1 MASVFDYVFNLSGNF
16 TQNITGMTDATG
28 RFSGALTGTTEKI
41 QKVVA
46 VLGSFDYFRSIVQNM
61 ADGLNQVTAAGV
73 KLDSQMHDLSAV
85 AGVTGDGLKQ
95 IETFARESAKT
106 FGTDASVAVEGYK
119 LLLSQLSPELGKY
132 PEALRSMGDCI
143 QTTSKLMG
151 GDGVAAAQV
160 LTTAMNQYG
169 VSLENPTAASAEM
182 ARMMNVMAA
191 AGQAGSAEL
200 PAISAAL
207 QQCGMAAKAANVSF
221 EETNAAIQVLDKA
234 GKKASEGGVALRNV
248 LGQLSK
254 GRFVEKQAAEEL
266 QRAGIDVTALG
277 DNTKSLKERLEML
290 KPMLNDSA
298 LLSKFFG
305 VENANAA
312 RALIQGTD
320 ALEDFTTAVT
330 GTSSA
335 TDQAAIVMD
344 SYAERQ
350 ARVNQKI
357 EDFKISIFQ
366 ATGDFTLWAGA
377 ISSAAVPIAQLLPL
391 LTLIAKGIGSI
402 IALNWAGM
410 WASVVGWVRS
420 AAVSFALMNG
430 TLSTTNMISLGFIGN
445 MGRATIALVR
455 FATVGIFNALK
466 GLGALALSLVT
477 GGTASAT
484 FSGIASASFGA
495 FATSARVA
503 CAAVSTAIMSIPIVG
518 WIAAAIAA
526 LIAIGVYFWN
536 TSAKFRAVLKGT
548 WAAFK
553 AMFTGIGQLAK
564 QVFGAIG
571 DLLKACFS
579 LDSAGISTALNKL
592 KAGFSDYGK
601 QIGQAFN
608 EAYDAEMSEAAKKEA
623 AEKKKG
629 GAKITSTATP
639 TLATPTVT
647 PTVNPTGG
655 TLSAA
660 GGSGGGTGSGSGDT
674 GGKIKNIT
682 ISIEKLIE
690 NFTIHTATMG
700 ESMDQMKAAVLDTLM
715 GALNDTQLATE

>member
-1 MASVFDYVFNLSGNF
+1 MASVFDYIFNIGGNF
-16 TQNITGMTDATG
+16 SAQINGMSAAAGSFSASVEGADSG
-28 RFSGALTGTTEKI
+28 VRRFTGTLATFSYLKD
-41 QKVVA
+41 V
-46 VLGSFDYFRSIVQNM
+46 FQNV
-61 ADGLNQVTAAGV
+61 ADGVTALSSAGIT
-73 KLDSQMHDLSAV
+73 LDSQMHDLSAV

-95 IETFARESAKT
+95 IEKFARESAKA

-169 VSLENPTAASAEM
+169 VSLEDPTAASEEM

-266 QRAGIDVTALG
+266 QKAGIDVTALG

-330 GTSSA
+330 GTNSA

-350 ARVNQKI
+350 ARVNQQF
-357 EDFKISIFQ
+357 EDIKISIFQ
-366 ATGDFTLWAGA
+366 ATGDLSLWCGVLT
-377 ISSAAVPIAQLLPL
+377 SALVPLAQLSPL
-391 LTLIAKGIGSI
+391 LSAGWKLMLLIKG
-402 IALNWAGM
+402 LNWAGM

-420 AAVSFALMNG
+420 AGVSFALMNG
-430 TLSTTNMISLGFIGN
+430 TLSATNMISLGFIGN

-455 FATVGIFNALK
+455 FATVGLFNALK
-466 GLGALALSLVT
+466 GLGALVLSFIT
-477 GGTASAT
+477 TGTASAT
-484 FSGIASASFGA
+484 FSGIASTAFGA
-495 FATSARVA
+495 FATAATTA
-503 CAAVSTAIMSIPIVG
+503 CRAVGVAIMNIPIVG
-518 WIAAAIAA
+518 WVAAAIAA
-526 LIAIGVYFWN
+526 LIAVGTYFWN

-553 AMFTGIGQLAK
+553 AMFTGIKELAK
-564 QVFGAIG
+564 QVFGGIG
-571 DLLKACFS
+571 DLLKACFN
-579 LDSAGISTALNKL
+579 LDAAGISTALNKL
-592 KAGFSDYGK
+592 KSGFSDYGK

-629 GAKITSTATP
+629 KTTSTATP
-639 TLATPTVT
+639 SVATPTVT
-647 PTVNPTGG
+647 PTVDPTAG
-655 TLSAA
+655 TLSTAGGGGSA
-660 GGSGGGTGSGSGDT
+660 GGSSSGEA

>member
-1 MASVFDYVFNLSGNF
+1 MSNVFDYIFNIGGNYTATINGMSTATGDF
-16 TQNITGMTDATG
+16 SAKINGAQNSIGKLTSVLAGIDLVKNAIDGLQQATDA
-28 RFSGALTGTTEKI
+28 FSASGIA
-41 QKVVA
+41 
-46 VLGSFDYFRSIVQNM
+46 
-61 ADGLNQVTAAGV
+61 
-73 KLDSQMHDLSAV
+73 LDSNMHDLSAV
-85 AGVTGDGLKQ
+85 AGVTGGSLKQ
-95 IETFARESAKT
+95 IEGFARQSAKT

-132 PEALRSMGDCI
+132 PEALSAMGDCI

-169 VSLENPTAASAEM
+169 VSLENPTAASEEM

-266 QRAGIDVTALG
+266 QKAGIDVKALG
-277 DNTKSLKERLEML
+277 DNSKSLKERLEML

-312 RALIQGTD
+312 RALIQGTG
-320 ALEDFTTAVT
+320 ALGDFTKAVT
-330 GTSSA
+330 GTNSA
-335 TDQAAIVMD
+335 TDQAAIVMQ

-350 ARVNQKI
+350 AVVKQQI
-357 EDFKISIFQ
+357 EDFKITIFQ
-366 ATGDFTLWAGA
+366 ATGDLTLWAGA
-377 ISSAAVPIAQLLPL
+377 IFNAAMPLAQITPL
-391 LTLIAKGIGSI
+391 LMALGKSMLWVKG
-402 IALNWAGM
+402 LNWAAM
-410 WASVVGWVRS
+410 WTWIKNSVYVARLQMAFMNRELVTGQF
-420 AAVSFALMNG
+420 VSNG
-430 TLSTTNMISLGFIGN
+430 FLINIT
-445 MGRATIALVR
+445 RATLAVLR

-466 GLGALALSLVT
+466 GLGALALSFIT
-477 GGTASAT
+477 SGTASAT
-484 FSGIASASFGA
+484 FSGIASTSFGV
-495 FATSARVA
+495 FATAATTA
-503 CAAVSTAIMSIPIVG
+503 CRAVSVAIMNIPIIG

-526 LIAIGVYFWN
+526 LIAIGTYFWN
-536 TSAKFRAVLKGT
+536 TSAKFRVVLKGT

-553 AMFTGIGQLAK
+553 ACFTGIGELAK
-564 QVFGAIG
+564 QTFGAIG
-571 DLLKACFS
+571 DLIKAAFN
-579 LDSAGISTALNKL
+579 LDAAGISTALNKL

-601 QIGQAFN
+601 QVGAAFN
-608 EAYDAEMSEAAKKEA
+608 EAYEAEMSEAAKKEA
-623 AEKKKG
+623 AEKAKGKKPAANGTAAAVPTVEVPKVDPTG
-629 GAKITSTATP
+629 GSLSTAT
-639 TLATPTVT
+639 
-647 PTVNPTGG
+647 GG
-655 TLSAA
+655 K
-660 GGSGGGTGSGSGDT
+660 GGGASGSGD
-674 GGKIKNIT
+674 GGSGKIRNVT
-682 ISIEKLIE
+682 INIEKLVERIE
-690 NFTIHTATMG
+690 LHTATISEG
-700 ESMDQMKAAVLDTLM
+700 AEQIREQVLAALM

>member
-1 MASVFDYVFNLSGNF
+1 MASVFDYIFNIGGNF
-16 TQNITGMTDATG
+16 TAQISGMSAAAG
-28 RFSGALTGTTEKI
+28 NFSAQAEVAQSRTASLTGALATFSYLKD
-41 QKVVA
+41 V
-46 VLGSFDYFRSIVQNM
+46 FQNV
-61 ADGLNQVTAAGV
+61 ADGVSQLSSAGI

-95 IETFARESAKT
+95 IETFARQSAKA

-119 LLLSQLSPELGKY
+119 LLLSQLTPELGKY
-132 PEALRSMGDCI
+132 PDALREMGDCI

-169 VSLENPTAASAEM
+169 VSMEDPTAAAGEM

-254 GRFVEKQAAEEL
+254 GRFVEKQAREEL
-266 QRAGIDVTALG
+266 EKAGIDVVALG
-277 DNTKSLKERLEML
+277 DNSKSLKERLEML

-320 ALEDFTTAVT
+320 ALQGFTDAVT
-330 GTSSA
+330 GTNSA
-335 TDQAAIVMD
+335 TEQAAIVMD

-350 ARVNQKI
+350 ARVNQRF
-357 EDFKISIFQ
+357 EDLKISIFQ
-366 ATGDFTLWAGA
+366 ATGDFSLWCGVLT
-377 ISSAAVPIAQLLPL
+377 SALVPVAQLAPL
-391 LTLIAKGIGSI
+391 LTAVWKGLLLIVR
-402 IALNWAGM
+402 LNWAG
-410 WASVVGWVRS
+410 WIRS
-420 AAVSFALMNG
+420 AAVSLALMNG
-430 TLSTTNMISLGFIGN
+430 TLTTSNMISLGFIGN
-445 MGRATIALVR
+445 IGRATIGLVR

-466 GLGALALSLVT
+466 GLGALVLSFVT

-484 FSGIASASFGA
+484 FSGIASTSFGV
-495 FATSARVA
+495 FATTATAA
-503 CAAVSTAIMSIPIVG
+503 CRAVGVAIMNIPIIG
-518 WIAAAIAA
+518 WVAAAIAA
-526 LIAIGVYFWN
+526 LIAIGAYFWN

-553 AMFTGIGQLAK
+553 ACFTGIGDMAK
-564 QVFGAIG
+564 QVFGALG
-571 DLLKACFS
+571 DLIKAAFS
-579 LDSAGISTALNKL
+579 LDAGGISAALQKL

-623 AEKKKG
+623 ADKAKSKGKKPAANAT
-629 GAKITSTATP
+629 GAAVPEVTV
-639 TLATPTVT
+639 PTVD
-647 PTVNPTGG
+647 PTSGSLSGASGTGG
-655 TLSAA
+655 S
-660 GGSGGGTGSGSGDT
+660 SGSDS

-682 ISIEKLIE
+682 INIEKLVE
-690 NFTIHTATMG
+690 RFEIHSATVG
-700 ESMDQMKAAVLDTLM
+700 ESAEQVKAVILETLT
-715 GALNDTQLATE
+715 GALNDTQLATS

>member
-1 MASVFDYVFNLSGNF
+1 MASVFDYIFNIGGNF
-16 TQNITGMTDATG
+16 TAQISGMSAAAG
-28 RFSGALTGTTEKI
+28 NFSAQAEVAQSRTASLTGALATFSYLKD
-41 QKVVA
+41 V
-46 VLGSFDYFRSIVQNM
+46 FQNV
-61 ADGLNQVTAAGV
+61 ADGVSQQSSAGI

-95 IETFARESAKT
+95 IETFARQSAKA
-106 FGTDASVAVEGYK
+106 FGTDAAVAVEGYK
-119 LLLSQLSPELGKY
+119 LLLSQLTPELGKY
-132 PEALRSMGDCI
+132 PDALSAMGDCI

-169 VSLENPTAASAEM
+169 VSMEDSTAAAEEM

-254 GRFVEKQAAEEL
+254 GRFVEKQAREEL
-266 QRAGIDVTALG
+266 EKAGIDVVALG
-277 DNTKSLKERLEML
+277 DNSKTLKERLEML

-320 ALEDFTTAVT
+320 ALQGFTDAVT
-330 GTSSA
+330 GTNSA
-335 TDQAAIVMD
+335 TEQAAIVMD

-350 ARVNQKI
+350 ARVNQRF
-357 EDFKISIFQ
+357 EDLKISIFQ
-366 ATGDFTLWAGA
+366 ATGDFSLWCGVLT
-377 ISSAAVPIAQLLPL
+377 SALVPVAQLAPL
-391 LTLIAKGIGSI
+391 LTAVWKGLLLIVR
-402 IALNWAGM
+402 LNWAG
-410 WASVVGWVRS
+410 WIRS
-420 AAVSFALMNG
+420 AAVSVALMNG
-430 TLSTTNMISLGFIGN
+430 TLSTSNMISLGFIGN
-445 MGRATIALVR
+445 IGRATIGLVR

-466 GLGALALSLVT
+466 GLGALVLSFVT

-484 FSGIASASFGA
+484 FSGIASTSFGV
-495 FATSARVA
+495 FATTATAA
-503 CAAVSTAIMSIPIVG
+503 CRAVGVAIMNIPIIG
-518 WIAAAIAA
+518 WVAAAIAA
-526 LIAIGVYFWN
+526 LIAIGAYFWN

-553 AMFTGIGQLAK
+553 ACFTGIGDMAK
-564 QVFGAIG
+564 QVFGALG
-571 DLLKACFS
+571 DLIKAAFS
-579 LDSAGISTALNKL
+579 LDAGGISAALQKL

-623 AEKKKG
+623 ADKAKSKGKKPAANAT
-629 GAKITSTATP
+629 GAAVPEVTV
-639 TLATPTVT
+639 PTVD
-647 PTVNPTGG
+647 PTGG
-655 TLSAA
+655 SLSGASGT
-660 GGSGGGTGSGSGDT
+660 GGSSGSDS

-682 ISIEKLIE
+682 INIEKLVE
-690 NFTIHTATMG
+690 RFEIHSATVG
-700 ESMDQMKAAVLDTLM
+700 ESAEQVKAVILETLT
-715 GALNDTQLATE
+715 GALNDTQLATS

>member
-1 MASVFDYVFNLSGNF
+1 MASVFDYIFNIGGNF
-16 TQNITGMTDATG
+16 TAQISGMSAAAG
-28 RFSGALTGTTEKI
+28 NFSAQAEVAQSRTASLTGALATFSYLKD
-41 QKVVA
+41 V
-46 VLGSFDYFRSIVQNM
+46 FQNV
-61 ADGLNQVTAAGV
+61 ADGVSQLSSAGI

-95 IETFARESAKT
+95 IETFARQSAKA

-119 LLLSQLSPELGKY
+119 LLLSQLTPELGKY
-132 PEALRSMGDCI
+132 PDALREMGDCI

-169 VSLENPTAASAEM
+169 VSMEDPTAAAGEM

-254 GRFVEKQAAEEL
+254 GRFVEKQAREEL
-266 QRAGIDVTALG
+266 EKAGIDVVALG
-277 DNTKSLKERLEML
+277 DNSKTLKERLEML

-320 ALEDFTTAVT
+320 ALQGFTDAVT
-330 GTSSA
+330 GTNSA
-335 TDQAAIVMD
+335 TEQAAIIMD

-350 ARVNQKI
+350 ARVNQQF
-357 EDFKISIFQ
+357 EDLKISIFQ
-366 ATGDFTLWAGA
+366 ATGDFSLWCGVLT
-377 ISSAAVPIAQLLPL
+377 SALVPVAQLAPL
-391 LTLIAKGIGSI
+391 LTAVWKGLLLIVR
-402 IALNWAGM
+402 LNWAG
-410 WASVVGWVRS
+410 WIRS
-420 AAVSFALMNG
+420 AAVSLALMNG
-430 TLSTTNMISLGFIGN
+430 TLTTTNMISLGFIGN
-445 MGRATIALVR
+445 IGRATIGLVR

-466 GLGALALSLVT
+466 GLGALVLSFVT

-484 FSGIASASFGA
+484 FSGIASTSFGV
-495 FATSARVA
+495 FATTATAA
-503 CAAVSTAIMSIPIVG
+503 CRAVGVAIMNIPIIG
-518 WIAAAIAA
+518 WVAAAIAA
-526 LIAIGVYFWN
+526 LIAIGAYFWN

-553 AMFTGIGQLAK
+553 ACFTGIGDMAK
-564 QVFGAIG
+564 QVFGALG
-571 DLLKACFS
+571 DLIKAAFS
-579 LDSAGISTALNKL
+579 LDAGGISAALQKL

-608 EAYDAEMSEAAKKEA
+608 EAYEAEMSEAAKKEA
-623 AEKKKG
+623 ADKAKSKGKKPAANAT
-629 GAKITSTATP
+629 GAAVPEVTV
-639 TLATPTVT
+639 PTVD
-647 PTVNPTGG
+647 PTGG
-655 TLSAA
+655 SLSGASGT
-660 GGSGGGTGSGSGDT
+660 GGSSGSDS

-682 ISIEKLIE
+682 INIEKLVE
-690 NFTIHTATMG
+690 RFEIHSATVG
-700 ESMDQMKAAVLDTLM
+700 GSAEQVKAVIFETLT
-715 GALNDTQLATE
+715 GALNDTQLATS

>member
-1 MASVFDYVFNLSGNF
+1 MASVFDYIFRIGGNFVAQISGMSAAAGEFSAKAEVAESRGRRFAASLATFSYATDMARNLSE
-16 TQNITGMTDATG
+16 A
-28 RFSGALTGTTEKI
+28 
-41 QKVVA
+41 
-46 VLGSFDYFRSIVQNM
+46 IV
-61 ADGLNQVTAAGV
+61 GLSSAGI

-85 AGVTGDGLKQ
+85 AGVTGEGLKQ
-95 IETFARESAKT
+95 IETFARQSAKA
-106 FGTDASVAVEGYK
+106 FGTDAAVAVEGYK

-132 PEALRSMGDCI
+132 PEALSAMGDCI

-169 VSLENPTAASAEM
+169 VSLEDPTAASAEM

-254 GRFVEKQAAEEL
+254 GRFIEKQAREEL
-266 QRAGIDVTALG
+266 EKAGIDVVAIG
-277 DNTKSLKERLEML
+277 DNSKGLKERLEML

-320 ALEDFTTAVT
+320 ALQGFTDAVT
-330 GTSSA
+330 GTNSA
-335 TDQAAIVMD
+335 TEQAAIVMD

-350 ARVNQKI
+350 ARVNQKF
-357 EDFKISIFQ
+357 EDLKISIFQ
-366 ATGDFTLWAGA
+366 ATGDFSLWAGTIGTA
-377 ISSAAVPIAQLLPL
+377 LVPLAQLMPL
-391 LTLIAKGIGSI
+391 IMGVGKLMRWVKN
-402 IALNWAGM
+402 LNWVSM
-410 WASVVGWVRS
+410 WNWIRG
-420 AAVSFALMNG
+420 AVYVARIQMALMNRELVTG
-430 TLSTTNMISLGFIGN
+430 QFVSNGFLIN
-445 MGRATIALVR
+445 ITRATLAIVR

-466 GLGALALSLVT
+466 GLGSLVLSFVT

-484 FSGIASASFGA
+484 FSGIASTSFGV
-495 FATSARVA
+495 FATTASAA
-503 CAAVSTAIMSIPIVG
+503 CRAVSVAIMSIPIVG

-526 LIAIGVYFWN
+526 LIAIGAYFWN

-553 AMFTGIGQLAK
+553 ACFTGIGELAK
-564 QVFGAIG
+564 NTFGAIG
-571 DLLKACFS
+571 DLIKATFK
-579 LDSAGISTALNKL
+579 LDGAGIDAALNRL
-592 KAGFSDYGK
+592 KSTYSDYGK
-601 QIGQAFN
+601 KIGQAFN
-608 EAYDAEMSEAAKKEA
+608 EAYDAEMTESAKKEA
-623 AEKKKG
+623 ADKSKTKKG
-629 GAKITSTATP
+629 TGGTPNTSGA
-639 TLATPTVT
+639 TVPEVT
-647 PTVNPTGG
+647 VPSVNPTGT
-655 TLSAA
+655 TLSGA
-660 GGSGGGTGSGSGDT
+660 SGTGGSGSGSDG

-682 ISIEKLIE
+682 INIEKLVE
-690 NFTIHTATMG
+690 RFEIHSATVG
-700 ESMDQMKAAVLDTLM
+700 ESAEQVKTAMLEALM
-715 GALNDTQLATE
+715 GALNDTQLATS

>member
-1 MASVFDYVFNLSGNF
+1 MANVFDYIFNIGGNYSATINNMSATTGSFTAQVNRSQSFVEKLTESLMRMDYLNNVVSDLAQGVSELSG
-16 TQNITGMTDATG
+16 
-28 RFSGALTGTTEKI
+28 
-41 QKVVA
+41 
-46 VLGSFDYFRSIVQNM
+46 
-61 ADGLNQVTAAGV
+61 AGI
-73 KLDSQMHDLSAV
+73 KLDAQMHDLSAV
-85 AGVTGDGLKQ
+85 AGVTGEGLKQ
-95 IETFARESAKT
+95 IETFARQSAKA

-132 PEALRSMGDCI
+132 PEALSAMGDCI

-169 VSLENPTAASAEM
+169 ISMEDPIAASEEM

-254 GRFVEKQAAEEL
+254 GRFVEKQAREEL
-266 QRAGIDVTALG
+266 EKVGIDVVALG
-277 DNTKSLKERLEML
+277 DNSKSLKERLEML

-312 RALIQGTD
+312 RALIQGTEV
-320 ALEDFTTAVT
+320 LQGFTDAVT
-330 GTSSA
+330 GTNSA
-335 TDQAAIVMD
+335 TEQAAIVMD

-350 ARVNQKI
+350 ARVNQQF
-357 EDFKISIFQ
+357 EDFKITIFQ
-366 ATGDFTLWAGA
+366 ATGDFSLWCGVVT
-377 ISSAAVPIAQLLPL
+377 SALVPISQLTPL
-391 LTLIAKGIGSI
+391 ITAVWKGMLFIKN
-402 IALNWAGM
+402 LQWASM
-410 WASVVGWVRS
+410 WSSVVGWVRAS
-420 AAVSFALMNG
+420 VINFALMNG
-430 TLSTTNMISLGFIGN
+430 TLTTTNMVSLGFIGN
-445 MGRATIALVR
+445 IGRATLGLIR
-455 FATVGIFNALK
+455 FATIGVFNALK
-466 GLGALALSLVT
+466 GLGMLILSFVT

-484 FSGIASASFGA
+484 FSGIASTAFGT
-495 FATSARVA
+495 FATTASAA
-503 CAAVSTAIMSIPIVG
+503 CRAVSVAISSIPIVG

-526 LIAIGVYFWN
+526 LIAIGAYFWN

-553 AMFTGIGQLAK
+553 ICFTGIGELAK
-564 QVFGAIG
+564 NTFGAIG
-571 DLLKACFS
+571 DLIKAAFS
-579 LDSAGISTALNKL
+579 LDASGIDAALKKL

-601 QIGQAFN
+601 QVGQAFN
-608 EAYDAEMSEAAKKEA
+608 EAYDAEMAESSKKDPKKNPNGKKPDPNA
-623 AEKKKG
+623 SGAEV
-629 GAKITSTATP
+629 P
-639 TLATPTVT
+639 EVTV
-647 PTVNPTGG
+647 PEVNPTGN
-655 TLSAA
+655 TLSGA
-660 GGSGGGTGSGSGDT
+660 SGTSGKGSGSDG

-682 ISIEKLIE
+682 INIEKLVE
-690 NFTIHTATMG
+690 RFEIHSASVG
-700 ESMDQMKAAVLDTLM
+700 ESTEKVKAVILETLM
-715 GALNDTQLATE
+715 GALNDTQLAIS

>member
-1 MASVFDYVFNLSGNF
+1 MASVFDYIFNIGGNF
-16 TQNITGMTDATG
+16 TAQISGMSAAAGNFSAQAEVAQSRTMSLTSALATFSYLKDVFQN
-28 RFSGALTGTTEKI
+28 
-41 QKVVA
+41 V
-46 VLGSFDYFRSIVQNM
+46 
-61 ADGLNQVTAAGV
+61 ADGVSQLSSAGI

-95 IETFARESAKT
+95 IETFARQSAKA

-119 LLLSQLSPELGKY
+119 LLLSQLTPELGKY
-132 PEALRSMGDCI
+132 PDALREMGDCI

-169 VSLENPTAASAEM
+169 VSMEDPTAAAGEM

-254 GRFVEKQAAEEL
+254 GRFVEKQAREEL
-266 QRAGIDVTALG
+266 EKAGIDVVALG
-277 DNTKSLKERLEML
+277 DNSKSLKERLEML

-320 ALEDFTTAVT
+320 ALQGFTDAVT
-330 GTSSA
+330 GTNSA
-335 TDQAAIVMD
+335 TEQAAIVMD

-350 ARVNQKI
+350 ARVNQRF
-357 EDFKISIFQ
+357 EDLKISIFQ
-366 ATGDFTLWAGA
+366 ATGDFSLWCGVLT
-377 ISSAAVPIAQLLPL
+377 SALVPVAQLAPL
-391 LTLIAKGIGSI
+391 LTAVWKGLLLIVR
-402 IALNWAGM
+402 LNWAG
-410 WASVVGWVRS
+410 WIRS
-420 AAVSFALMNG
+420 AAVSLALMNG
-430 TLSTTNMISLGFIGN
+430 TLTTSNMISLGFIGN
-445 MGRATIALVR
+445 IGRATIGLVR

-466 GLGALALSLVT
+466 GLGALVLSFVT

-484 FSGIASASFGA
+484 FSGIASTSFGV
-495 FATSARVA
+495 FATTATAA
-503 CAAVSTAIMSIPIVG
+503 CRAVGVAIMNIPIIG
-518 WIAAAIAA
+518 WVAAAIAA
-526 LIAIGVYFWN
+526 LIAIGAYFWN

-553 AMFTGIGQLAK
+553 ACFTGIGDMAK
-564 QVFGAIG
+564 QVFGALG
-571 DLLKACFS
+571 DLIKAAFS
-579 LDSAGISTALNKL
+579 LDAGGISAALQKL

-608 EAYDAEMSEAAKKEA
+608 EAYEAEMSEAAKKEA
-623 AEKKKG
+623 ADKAKSKGKKPAANAT
-629 GAKITSTATP
+629 GAAVPEVTV
-639 TLATPTVT
+639 PTVD
-647 PTVNPTGG
+647 PTGG
-655 TLSAA
+655 SLSVASGT
-660 GGSGGGTGSGSGDT
+660 GGSSGSDS
-674 GGKIKNIT
+674 KIKNIT
-682 ISIEKLIE
+682 INIEKLVE
-690 NFTIHTATMG
+690 RFEIHSATVG
-700 ESMDQMKAAVLDTLM
+700 ESAEQVKAVILETLT
-715 GALNDTQLATE
+715 GALNDTQLATS

>member
-1 MASVFDYVFNLSGNF
+1 MANVFDYIFNIGGNY
-16 TQNITGMTDATG
+16 TATINGMSSATG
-28 RFSGALTGTTEKI
+28 DFTARVDGAQSSLTKMTT
-41 QKVVA
+41 
-46 VLGSFDYFRSIVQNM
+46 VLAGIDLVKN
-61 ADGLNQVTAAGV
+61 ALEGLKQATDTMSAAGIA
-73 KLDSQMHDLSAV
+73 LDTNMHDLSAV
-85 AGVTGDGLKQ
+85 AGVAGDDLKR
-95 IETFARESAKT
+95 IETFARQSAKA

-132 PEALRSMGDCI
+132 PDVLREMGDCI

-169 VSLENPTAASAEM
+169 VSLEDPVAASEEM

-254 GRFVEKQAAEEL
+254 GRFVEKQAREEL
-266 QRAGIDVTALG
+266 EKAGIDVVALG
-277 DNTKSLKERLEML
+277 DNSKSLKERLEML

-312 RALIQGTD
+312 RALIQGTE
-320 ALEDFTTAVT
+320 ALQGFTDAVT
-330 GTSSA
+330 GTNSA
-335 TDQAAIVMD
+335 TEQAAIIMD

-357 EDFKISIFQ
+357 EDFKISVFQ
-366 ATGDFTLWAGA
+366 ATGDLTLWAGA
-377 ISSAAVPIAQLLPL
+377 IMGVLTPVAQLMPL
-391 LTLIAKGIGSI
+391 LIGVGKLMVWIKGLSWAATWQWIRGAVYAARLQMAFMNRELITGQF
-402 IALNWAGM
+402 
-410 WASVVGWVRS
+410 AS
-420 AAVSFALMNG
+420 NG
-430 TLSTTNMISLGFIGN
+430 FLINIT
-445 MGRATIALVR
+445 RATLAVVR

-466 GLGALALSLVT
+466 GLGALVLSFVT

-484 FSGIASASFGA
+484 FSGIASAAFGT
-495 FATSARVA
+495 FATTATTA
-503 CAAVSTAIMSIPIVG
+503 CRAVGVAIMNIPIIG

-526 LIAIGVYFWN
+526 LVAIGVYFWN

-553 AMFTGIGQLAK
+553 ACFTGIGNLAK

-571 DLLKACFS
+571 DLIKAAFS
-579 LDSAGISTALNKL
+579 LDGAGISNALAKL
-592 KAGFSDYGK
+592 KNGFSDYGK

-623 AEKKKG
+623 ADK
-629 GAKITSTATP
+629 AKQKTP
-639 TLATPTVT
+639 AANASGVAVPTIET
-647 PTVNPTGG
+647 PTVNPVGG
-655 TLSAA
+655 SLATASGIG
-660 GGSGGGTGSGSGDT
+660 GGSGNDG

-682 ISIEKLIE
+682 INIEKLVE
-690 NFTIHTATMG
+690 HFTVSTSTLTEG
-700 ESMDQMKAAVLDTLM
+700 TERVKEAVLEALM
-715 GALNDTQLATE
+715 GALNDTQLAT

>member
-1 MASVFDYVFNLSGNF
+1 MASVFDYIFNIGGNF
-16 TQNITGMTDATG
+16 TAQISGMSAAAGNFSAQAEVAQSRTMSLTSALATSSYLKDVFQN
-28 RFSGALTGTTEKI
+28 
-41 QKVVA
+41 V
-46 VLGSFDYFRSIVQNM
+46 
-61 ADGLNQVTAAGV
+61 ADGVSQLSSAGI

-95 IETFARESAKT
+95 IETFARQSAKA
-106 FGTDASVAVEGYK
+106 FGTDAAVAVEGYK
-119 LLLSQLSPELGKY
+119 LLLSQLTPELGKY
-132 PEALRSMGDCI
+132 PDALREMGDCI

-169 VSLENPTAASAEM
+169 VSMEDPTAAAGEM

-254 GRFVEKQAAEEL
+254 GRFVEKQAREEL
-266 QRAGIDVTALG
+266 EKAGIDVVALG
-277 DNTKSLKERLEML
+277 DNSKSLKERLEML

-320 ALEDFTTAVT
+320 ALQGFTDAVT
-330 GTSSA
+330 GTNSA
-335 TDQAAIVMD
+335 TEQAAIVMD

-350 ARVNQKI
+350 ARVNQRF
-357 EDFKISIFQ
+357 EDLKISIFQ
-366 ATGDFTLWAGA
+366 ATGDFSLWCGVLT
-377 ISSAAVPIAQLLPL
+377 SALVPVAQLAPL
-391 LTLIAKGIGSI
+391 LTAVWKGLLLIVR
-402 IALNWAGM
+402 LNWAG
-410 WASVVGWVRS
+410 WIRS
-420 AAVSFALMNG
+420 AAVSLALMNG
-430 TLSTTNMISLGFIGN
+430 TLTTSNMISLGFIGN
-445 MGRATIALVR
+445 IGRATIGLVR

-466 GLGALALSLVT
+466 GLGALVLSFVT

-484 FSGIASASFGA
+484 FSGIASTSFGV
-495 FATSARVA
+495 FATTATAA
-503 CAAVSTAIMSIPIVG
+503 CRAVGVAIMNIPIIG
-518 WIAAAIAA
+518 WVAAAIAA
-526 LIAIGVYFWN
+526 LIAIGAYFWN

-553 AMFTGIGQLAK
+553 ACFTGIGDMAK
-564 QVFGAIG
+564 QVFGALG
-571 DLLKACFS
+571 DLIKAAFS
-579 LDSAGISTALNKL
+579 LDAGGISAALQKL

-608 EAYDAEMSEAAKKEA
+608 EAYEAEMSEAAKKEA
-623 AEKKKG
+623 ADKAKSKGKKPAANAT
-629 GAKITSTATP
+629 GAAVPEVTV
-639 TLATPTVT
+639 PTVD
-647 PTVNPTGG
+647 PTGG
-655 TLSAA
+655 SLSGASGT
-660 GGSGGGTGSGSGDT
+660 GGSSGSDS

-682 ISIEKLIE
+682 INIEKLVE
-690 NFTIHTATMG
+690 RFEIHSATVG
-700 ESMDQMKAAVLDTLM
+700 ESAEQVKAVILETLT
-715 GALNDTQLATE
+715 GALNDTQLATS

>member
-1 MASVFDYVFNLSGNF
+1 MSNVFDYIFNIGGNYTATINGMSTATGDF
-16 TQNITGMTDATG
+16 SAKINGAQNSIGKLTSVLAGIDLVKNAIDGLQQATDA
-28 RFSGALTGTTEKI
+28 FSASGIA
-41 QKVVA
+41 
-46 VLGSFDYFRSIVQNM
+46 
-61 ADGLNQVTAAGV
+61 
-73 KLDSQMHDLSAV
+73 LDSNMHDLSAV
-85 AGVTGDGLKQ
+85 AGVTGDSLKQ
-95 IETFARESAKT
+95 IEGFARQSAKT

-132 PEALRSMGDCI
+132 PEALSAMGDCI

-169 VSLENPTAASAEM
+169 VSLENPTAASEEM

-266 QRAGIDVTALG
+266 QKAGIDVKALG
-277 DNTKSLKERLEML
+277 DNSKSLKERLEML

-312 RALIQGTD
+312 RALIQGTG
-320 ALEDFTTAVT
+320 ALGDFTKAVT
-330 GTSSA
+330 GTNSA
-335 TDQAAIVMD
+335 TDQAAIVMQ

-350 ARVNQKI
+350 AVVKQQI
-357 EDFKISIFQ
+357 EDFKITIFQ
-366 ATGDFTLWAGA
+366 ATGDLTLWAGA
-377 ISSAAVPIAQLLPL
+377 IFNAAMPLAQITPL
-391 LTLIAKGIGSI
+391 LMALGKSMLWVKG
-402 IALNWAGM
+402 LNWAAM
-410 WASVVGWVRS
+410 WTWIKNSVYVARLQMAFMNRELVTGQF
-420 AAVSFALMNG
+420 VSNG
-430 TLSTTNMISLGFIGN
+430 FLINIT
-445 MGRATIALVR
+445 RATLAVLR

-466 GLGALALSLVT
+466 GLGALALSFIT
-477 GGTASAT
+477 SGTASAT
-484 FSGIASASFGA
+484 FSGIASTSFGV
-495 FATSARVA
+495 FATAATTA
-503 CAAVSTAIMSIPIVG
+503 CRAVSVAIMNIPIIG
-518 WIAAAIAA
+518 WIAVAIAA
-526 LIAIGVYFWN
+526 LIAIGTYFWN

-553 AMFTGIGQLAK
+553 ACFTGIGELAK
-564 QVFGAIG
+564 QTFGAIG
-571 DLLKACFS
+571 DLIKAAFN
-579 LDSAGISTALNKL
+579 LDAAGISTALNKL

-601 QIGQAFN
+601 QVGAAFN
-608 EAYDAEMSEAAKKEA
+608 EAYEAEMSEAAKKEA
-623 AEKKKG
+623 AEKAKGKKPAANGTAAAVPTVEVPKVDPTG
-629 GAKITSTATP
+629 GSLSTAT
-639 TLATPTVT
+639 
-647 PTVNPTGG
+647 GG
-655 TLSAA
+655 K
-660 GGSGGGTGSGSGDT
+660 GGGASGSGD
-674 GGKIKNIT
+674 GGSGKIRNVT
-682 ISIEKLIE
+682 INIEKLVERIE
-690 NFTIHTATMG
+690 LHTATISEG
-700 ESMDQMKAAVLDTLM
+700 AEQIREQVLAALM

>member
-1 MASVFDYVFNLSGNF
+1 MASVFDYIFNIGGNF
-16 TQNITGMTDATG
+16 TAQISGMSAAAGNFTAQAEVAESRGRSLASTLASFSYIKDIAQNVADG
-28 RFSGALTGTTEKI
+28 FSQLSGAGI
-41 QKVVA
+41 
-46 VLGSFDYFRSIVQNM
+46 
-61 ADGLNQVTAAGV
+61 

-95 IETFARESAKT
+95 IEGFARQSAKA

-132 PEALRSMGDCI
+132 PEALSAMGDCI

-254 GRFVEKQAAEEL
+254 GRFVEKQAREEL
-266 QRAGIDVTALG
+266 EKAGIDVVALG
-277 DNTKSLKERLEML
+277 DNSKSLKERLEML

-312 RALIQGTD
+312 RALIQGTES
-320 ALEDFTTAVT
+320 LQGFTDAVT
-330 GTSSA
+330 GTNSA
-335 TDQAAIVMD
+335 TEQAAIVMD

-350 ARVNQKI
+350 ARVNQQF
-357 EDFKISIFQ
+357 EDLKISIFQ
-366 ATGDFTLWAGA
+366 ATGDFSLWCGVLT
-377 ISSAAVPIAQLLPL
+377 SALVPLAQLAPL
-391 LTLIAKGIGSI
+391 LTAGWKLMLLIKG
-402 IALNWAGM
+402 LNWAGM
-410 WASVVGWVRS
+410 WSGIVGWVRS
-420 AAVSFALMNG
+420 AAVSVALMNG
-430 TLSTTNMISLGFIGN
+430 TLTTSNMISLGFIGN
-445 MGRATIALVR
+445 MGRATIGLIR

-466 GLGALALSLVT
+466 GLGTLILSFVT
-477 GGTASAT
+477 GGTASAA
-484 FSGIASASFGA
+484 FSATASTSFGIFATTASA
-495 FATSARVA
+495 A
-503 CAAVSTAIMSIPIVG
+503 CRAVSVAIMSIPIVG

-526 LIAIGVYFWN
+526 LIAIGAYFWN

-553 AMFTGIGQLAK
+553 ACFTGIGELAK
-564 QVFGAIG
+564 NTFGAIG
-571 DLLKACFS
+571 DLIKAAFK
-579 LDSAGISTALNKL
+579 LDGAGIDAALNRL
-592 KAGFSDYGK
+592 KSTYSDYGK
-601 QIGQAFN
+601 KIGQAFN
-608 EAYDAEMSEAAKKEA
+608 EAYDAEMTESAKKEA
-623 AEKKKG
+623 ADKSKAKKG
-629 GAKITSTATP
+629 SGGTPNTSGA
-639 TLATPTVT
+639 TVPEVT
-647 PTVNPTGG
+647 VPSVNPTGT
-655 TLSAA
+655 TLSGA
-660 GGSGGGTGSGSGDT
+660 SGTGGSGSGSDG

-682 ISIEKLIE
+682 INIEKLVE
-690 NFTIHTATMG
+690 RFEIHSATVGGSAEQVKTAML
-700 ESMDQMKAAVLDTLM
+700 EALM
-715 GALNDTQLATE
+715 GALNDTQLATS

>member
-1 MASVFDYVFNLSGNF
+1 MANVFDYIFNIGGNY
-16 TQNITGMTDATG
+16 TATINGMSSATG
-28 RFSGALTGTTEKI
+28 DFTARVDGAQSSLTKMTT
-41 QKVVA
+41 
-46 VLGSFDYFRSIVQNM
+46 VLAGIDLVKN
-61 ADGLNQVTAAGV
+61 ALGGLKQATDTMSAAGIA
-73 KLDSQMHDLSAV
+73 LDTNMHDLSAV
-85 AGVTGDGLKQ
+85 ADVAGDDLKR
-95 IETFARESAKT
+95 IETFARQSAKA

-132 PEALRSMGDCI
+132 PDVLRAMGDCI

-169 VSLENPTAASAEM
+169 VSLEDPVAASEEM

-254 GRFVEKQAAEEL
+254 GRFVEKQAREEL
-266 QRAGIDVTALG
+266 EKAGIDVVALG
-277 DNTKSLKERLEML
+277 DNSKSLKERLEML

-320 ALEDFTTAVT
+320 ALQGFTDAVT
-330 GTSSA
+330 STNSA
-335 TDQAAIVMD
+335 TEQAAIIMD

-357 EDFKISIFQ
+357 EDFKISVFQ
-366 ATGDFTLWAGA
+366 ATGDLTLWAGA
-377 ISSAAVPIAQLLPL
+377 IMGVLTPVAQLMPL
-391 LTLIAKGIGSI
+391 ILGVGKLIVWLKG
-402 IALNWAGM
+402 LNWAAAWHGIRGAIYAARLQM
-410 WASVVGWVRS
+410 AFMNRELITGQFAS
-420 AAVSFALMNG
+420 NG
-430 TLSTTNMISLGFIGN
+430 FLINIT
-445 MGRATIALVR
+445 RATLAVMR
-455 FATVGIFNALK
+455 FAIVGIFNALK
-466 GLGALALSLVT
+466 GLGALVLSFVT
-477 GGTASAT
+477 GGIASAT
-484 FSGIASASFGA
+484 FSGIASAAFGT
-495 FATSARVA
+495 FATTATTA
-503 CAAVSTAIMSIPIVG
+503 CRAVGVAIMNIPIIG

-526 LIAIGVYFWN
+526 LVAIGVYFWN

-553 AMFTGIGQLAK
+553 ACFTGIGHLAK

-571 DLLKACFS
+571 DLIKAAFS
-579 LDSAGISTALNKL
+579 LDAAGISNALAKL

-601 QIGQAFN
+601 QIGQSFN
-608 EAYDAEMSEAAKKEA
+608 KAYDAEMSEAAKKEA
-623 AEKKKG
+623 ADKVKQK
-629 GAKITSTATP
+629 TP
-639 TLATPTVT
+639 AANASGVAVPTIGT
-647 PTVNPTGG
+647 PTVNPVGG
-655 TLSAA
+655 SLATASGIS
-660 GGSGGGTGSGSGDT
+660 GGSGD

-682 ISIEKLIE
+682 INIEKLVE
-690 NFTIHTATMG
+690 HFTVSTSTLTEGTEHVK
-700 ESMDQMKAAVLDTLM
+700 EAVLEALM
-715 GALNDTQLATE
+715 GALNDTQLAT

>member
-1 MASVFDYVFNLSGNF
+1 MASVFDYIFNIGGNF
-16 TQNITGMTDATG
+16 TAQISGMSAAAGNFTAQAEVAESRGRSLASTLASFSYIKDIAQNVADG
-28 RFSGALTGTTEKI
+28 FSQLSGAGI
-41 QKVVA
+41 
-46 VLGSFDYFRSIVQNM
+46 
-61 ADGLNQVTAAGV
+61 

-95 IETFARESAKT
+95 IEGFARQSAKA

-132 PEALRSMGDCI
+132 PEALSAMGDCI

-254 GRFVEKQAAEEL
+254 GRFVEKQAREEL
-266 QRAGIDVTALG
+266 EKAGIDVVALG
-277 DNTKSLKERLEML
+277 DNSKSLKERLEML

-312 RALIQGTD
+312 RALIQGTES
-320 ALEDFTTAVT
+320 LQGFTDAVT
-330 GTSSA
+330 GTNSA
-335 TDQAAIVMD
+335 TEQAAIVMD

-350 ARVNQKI
+350 ARVNQQF
-357 EDFKISIFQ
+357 EDLKISIFQ
-366 ATGDFTLWAGA
+366 ATGDFSLWCGVLT
-377 ISSAAVPIAQLLPL
+377 SALVPLAQLAPL
-391 LTLIAKGIGSI
+391 LTAGWKLMLLIKG
-402 IALNWAGM
+402 LNWAGM
-410 WASVVGWVRS
+410 WSGIVGWVRS
-420 AAVSFALMNG
+420 AAVSVALMNG
-430 TLSTTNMISLGFIGN
+430 TLTTSNMISLGFIGN
-445 MGRATIALVR
+445 MGRATIGLIR

-466 GLGALALSLVT
+466 GLGTLILSFVT
-477 GGTASAT
+477 GGTASAA
-484 FSGIASASFGA
+484 FSATASTSFGIFATTASA
-495 FATSARVA
+495 A
-503 CAAVSTAIMSIPIVG
+503 CRAVSVAIMSIPIVG

-526 LIAIGVYFWN
+526 LIAIGAYFWN

-553 AMFTGIGQLAK
+553 ACFTGIGELAK
-564 QVFGAIG
+564 NTFGAIG
-571 DLLKACFS
+571 DLIKAAFK
-579 LDSAGISTALNKL
+579 LDGAGIDAALNRL
-592 KAGFSDYGK
+592 KSTYSDYGK
-601 QIGQAFN
+601 KIGQAFN
-608 EAYDAEMSEAAKKEA
+608 EAYDAEMTESAKKEA
-623 AEKKKG
+623 ADKSKAKKG
-629 GAKITSTATP
+629 SGGTPNTSGA
-639 TLATPTVT
+639 TVPEVT
-647 PTVNPTGG
+647 VPSVNPTGT
-655 TLSAA
+655 TLSGA
-660 GGSGGGTGSGSGDT
+660 SGTGGSGSGSDG

-682 ISIEKLIE
+682 INIEKLVE
-690 NFTIHTATMG
+690 RFEIHSATVG
-700 ESMDQMKAAVLDTLM
+700 ESAEQVKTAMLEALM
-715 GALNDTQLATE
+715 GALNDTQLATS

>member
-1 MASVFDYVFNLSGNF
+1 MASVFDYIFNIGGNF
-16 TQNITGMTDATG
+16 TAQISGMSAAAG
-28 RFSGALTGTTEKI
+28 NFSAQAEVAQSRTASLTGALATFSYLKD
-41 QKVVA
+41 V
-46 VLGSFDYFRSIVQNM
+46 FQNV
-61 ADGLNQVTAAGV
+61 ADGVSQLSSAGI

-95 IETFARESAKT
+95 IETFARQSAKA

-119 LLLSQLSPELGKY
+119 LLLSQLTPELGKY
-132 PEALRSMGDCI
+132 PDALREMGDCI

-169 VSLENPTAASAEM
+169 VSMEDPTAAAGEM

-254 GRFVEKQAAEEL
+254 GRFVEKQAREEL
-266 QRAGIDVTALG
+266 EKAGIDVVALG
-277 DNTKSLKERLEML
+277 DNSKSLKERLEML

-320 ALEDFTTAVT
+320 ALQGFTDAVT
-330 GTSSA
+330 GTNSA
-335 TDQAAIVMD
+335 TEQAAIVMD

-350 ARVNQKI
+350 ARVNQRF
-357 EDFKISIFQ
+357 EDLKISIFQ
-366 ATGDFTLWAGA
+366 AIGDFSLWCGVLT
-377 ISSAAVPIAQLLPL
+377 SALVPVAQLAPL
-391 LTLIAKGIGSI
+391 LTAVWKGLLLIVR
-402 IALNWAGM
+402 LNWAG
-410 WASVVGWVRS
+410 WIRS
-420 AAVSFALMNG
+420 AAVSLALMNG
-430 TLSTTNMISLGFIGN
+430 TLSTSNMISLGFIGN
-445 MGRATIALVR
+445 IGRATIGLVR

-466 GLGALALSLVT
+466 GLGALVLSFVT

-484 FSGIASASFGA
+484 FSGIASTSFGV
-495 FATSARVA
+495 FATTATAA
-503 CAAVSTAIMSIPIVG
+503 CRAVGVAIMNIPIIG
-518 WIAAAIAA
+518 WVAAAIAA
-526 LIAIGVYFWN
+526 LIAIGAYFWN
-536 TSAKFRAVLKGT
+536 TSTKFRAVLKGT

-553 AMFTGIGQLAK
+553 ACFTGIGDMAK
-564 QVFGAIG
+564 QVFGALG
-571 DLLKACFS
+571 DLIKAAFS
-579 LDSAGISTALNKL
+579 LDAGGISAALQKL

-623 AEKKKG
+623 ADKAKSKGKKPAANATG
-629 GAKITSTATP
+629 TAVPEVTV
-639 TLATPTVT
+639 PTVD
-647 PTVNPTGG
+647 PTGG
-655 TLSAA
+655 SLSGASGT
-660 GGSGGGTGSGSGDT
+660 GGSSGSDS

-682 ISIEKLIE
+682 INIEKLVE
-690 NFTIHTATMG
+690 RFEIHSATVG
-700 ESMDQMKAAVLDTLM
+700 ESAEQVKAVILETLT
-715 GALNDTQLATE
+715 GALNDTQLATS

>member
-1 MASVFDYVFNLSGNF
+1 MANVFDYIFNIGGNFSAQISGMSAATGNF
-16 TQNITGMTDATG
+16 TASVEGADSGVRKFTGSLATFSYMKDVFQNVADG
-28 RFSGALTGTTEKI
+28 FNQLSGAGI
-41 QKVVA
+41 
-46 VLGSFDYFRSIVQNM
+46 
-61 ADGLNQVTAAGV
+61 

-95 IETFARESAKT
+95 IEGFARQSAKA
-106 FGTDASVAVEGYK
+106 FGTDAAVAVEGYK
-119 LLLSQLSPELGKY
+119 LLLSQLTPELGKY
-132 PEALRSMGDCI
+132 PEALSAMGDCI

-169 VSLENPTAASAEM
+169 VSMEDPIAASREM

-254 GRFVEKQAAEEL
+254 GRFIEKQAREEL
-266 QRAGIDVTALG
+266 EKAGIDVVALG
-277 DNTKSLKERLEML
+277 DNSKSLKERLEML

-320 ALEDFTTAVT
+320 ALQGFTDAVT
-330 GTSSA
+330 GTNSA
-335 TDQAAIVMD
+335 TEQAAIVMD

-350 ARVNQKI
+350 ARVNQQF
-357 EDFKISIFQ
+357 EDLKISIFQ
-366 ATGDFTLWAGA
+366 ATGDFSLWCGVLT
-377 ISSAAVPIAQLLPL
+377 SALVPLAQLAPL
-391 LTLIAKGIGSI
+391 LTAVWKLMLVIKG
-402 IALNWAGM
+402 LNWAGM
-410 WASVVGWVRS
+410 WSGIVGWVRS
-420 AAVSFALMNG
+420 AAVSVALMNG
-430 TLSTTNMISLGFIGN
+430 TLSTSNMISLGFIGN
-445 MGRATIALVR
+445 MGRATIGLVR
-455 FATVGIFNALK
+455 FATVGILNALK
-466 GLGALALSLVT
+466 GLGALVLSFVT
-477 GGTASAT
+477 GGTASAA
-484 FSGIASASFGA
+484 FSATASTSFGIFATTASA
-495 FATSARVA
+495 A
-503 CAAVSTAIMSIPIVG
+503 CRAVSVAIMSIPIVG

-526 LIAIGVYFWN
+526 LIAVGVYFWN

-548 WAAFK
+548 WSAFK
-553 AMFTGIGQLAK
+553 ACFTGIGDMAK

-571 DLLKACFS
+571 DLIKACFN
-579 LDSAGISTALNKL
+579 LDSAGISAALAKL
-592 KAGFSDYGK
+592 KAGFSNYGK

-608 EAYDAEMSEAAKKEA
+608 EAYEAEMSASEKDSKKPKDKPKGSPNNAGAAILTVE
-623 AEKKKG
+623 
-629 GAKITSTATP
+629 TP
-639 TLATPTVT
+639 KVD
-647 PTVNPTGG
+647 PTGG
-655 TLSAA
+655 SLSGA
-660 GGSGGGTGSGSGDT
+660 SGTGTGTGSDS

-682 ISIEKLIE
+682 INIEKLVE
-690 NFTIHTATMG
+690 RFEIHSATVG
-700 ESMDQMKAAVLDTLM
+700 ESAEQVKAVILETLT
-715 GALNDTQLATE
+715 GALNDTQLATS

>member
-1 MASVFDYVFNLSGNF
+1 MASVFDYIFNIGGNF
-16 TQNITGMTDATG
+16 TAQISGMSAAAGNFSAQAEVAQSRTMSLTSALATFSYLKDVFQN
-28 RFSGALTGTTEKI
+28 
-41 QKVVA
+41 V
-46 VLGSFDYFRSIVQNM
+46 
-61 ADGLNQVTAAGV
+61 ADGVSQLSSAGI

-95 IETFARESAKT
+95 IETFARQSAKA

-119 LLLSQLSPELGKY
+119 LLLSQLTPELGKY
-132 PEALRSMGDCI
+132 PDALREMGDCI

-169 VSLENPTAASAEM
+169 VSMEDPTAAAGEM

-254 GRFVEKQAAEEL
+254 GRFIEKQAREEL
-266 QRAGIDVTALG
+266 EKAGIDVVALG
-277 DNTKSLKERLEML
+277 DNSKSLKERLEML

-320 ALEDFTTAVT
+320 ALQGFTDAVT
-330 GTSSA
+330 GTNSA
-335 TDQAAIVMD
+335 TEQAAIVMD

-350 ARVNQKI
+350 ARVNQQF
-357 EDFKISIFQ
+357 EDLKISIFQ
-366 ATGDFTLWAGA
+366 ATGDFSLWCGVLT
-377 ISSAAVPIAQLLPL
+377 SALVPVAQLAPL
-391 LTLIAKGIGSI
+391 LTAVWKGLLLIVR
-402 IALNWAGM
+402 LNWAG
-410 WASVVGWVRS
+410 WIRS
-420 AAVSFALMNG
+420 AAVSLALMNG
-430 TLSTTNMISLGFIGN
+430 TLTTTNMISLGFIGN
-445 MGRATIALVR
+445 IGRATIGLVR

-466 GLGALALSLVT
+466 GLGALVLSFVT

-484 FSGIASASFGA
+484 FSGIASTSFGV
-495 FATSARVA
+495 FATTATAA
-503 CAAVSTAIMSIPIVG
+503 CRAVGVAIMNIPIIG
-518 WIAAAIAA
+518 WVAAAIAA
-526 LIAIGVYFWN
+526 LIAIGAYFWN

-553 AMFTGIGQLAK
+553 ACFTGIGDMAK
-564 QVFGAIG
+564 QVFGALG
-571 DLLKACFS
+571 DLIKAAFS
-579 LDSAGISTALNKL
+579 LDAGGISAALQKL

-608 EAYDAEMSEAAKKEA
+608 EAYEAEMSEAAKKEA
-623 AEKKKG
+623 ADKAKSKGKKPAANAT
-629 GAKITSTATP
+629 GAAVPEVTV
-639 TLATPTVT
+639 PTVD
-647 PTVNPTGG
+647 PTGG
-655 TLSAA
+655 SLSGASGT
-660 GGSGGGTGSGSGDT
+660 GGSSGSDSS
-674 GGKIKNIT
+674 GKIKNIT
-682 ISIEKLIE
+682 INIEKLVE
-690 NFTIHTATMG
+690 RFEIHSATVG
-700 ESMDQMKAAVLDTLM
+700 ESAEQVKAVILETLT
-715 GALNDTQLATE
+715 GALNDTQLATS

>member
-1 MASVFDYVFNLSGNF
+1 MASVFDYIFNIGGNF
-16 TQNITGMTDATG
+16 IAQIIGMSAAAG
-28 RFSGALTGTTEKI
+28 NFSAQAEVAQSRTASLTGALATFSYLKD
-41 QKVVA
+41 V
-46 VLGSFDYFRSIVQNM
+46 FQNV
-61 ADGLNQVTAAGV
+61 ADGVSQLSSAGI

-95 IETFARESAKT
+95 IETFARQSAKA
-106 FGTDASVAVEGYK
+106 FGTDAAVAVEGYK
-119 LLLSQLSPELGKY
+119 LLLSQLTPELGKY
-132 PEALRSMGDCI
+132 PDALREMGDCI

-169 VSLENPTAASAEM
+169 VSMEDPTAAAGEM

-254 GRFVEKQAAEEL
+254 GRFVEKQAREEL
-266 QRAGIDVTALG
+266 EKAGIDVVALG
-277 DNTKSLKERLEML
+277 DNSKSLKERLEML

-320 ALEDFTTAVT
+320 ALQGFTDAVT
-330 GTSSA
+330 GTNSA
-335 TDQAAIVMD
+335 TEQAAIVMD

-350 ARVNQKI
+350 ARVNQRF
-357 EDFKISIFQ
+357 EDLKISIFQ
-366 ATGDFTLWAGA
+366 ATGDFSLWCGVLT
-377 ISSAAVPIAQLLPL
+377 SALVPVAQLAPL
-391 LTLIAKGIGSI
+391 LTAVWKGLLLIVR
-402 IALNWAGM
+402 LNWAG
-410 WASVVGWVRS
+410 WIRS
-420 AAVSFALMNG
+420 AAVSLALMNG
-430 TLSTTNMISLGFIGN
+430 TLTTSNMISLGFIGN
-445 MGRATIALVR
+445 IGRATIGLVR

-466 GLGALALSLVT
+466 GLGALVLSFVT

-484 FSGIASASFGA
+484 FSGIASTSFGV
-495 FATSARVA
+495 FATTATAA
-503 CAAVSTAIMSIPIVG
+503 CRAVGVAIMNIPIIG
-518 WIAAAIAA
+518 WVAAAIAA
-526 LIAIGVYFWN
+526 LIAIGAYFWN

-553 AMFTGIGQLAK
+553 ACFTGIGDMAK
-564 QVFGAIG
+564 QVFGALG
-571 DLLKACFS
+571 DLIKAAFS
-579 LDSAGISTALNKL
+579 LDAGGISAALQKL

-608 EAYDAEMSEAAKKEA
+608 EAYEAEMSEAAKKEA
-623 AEKKKG
+623 ADKAKSKGKKPAANAT
-629 GAKITSTATP
+629 GAAVPEVTV
-639 TLATPTVT
+639 PTVD
-647 PTVNPTGG
+647 PTGG
-655 TLSAA
+655 SLSGASGT
-660 GGSGGGTGSGSGDT
+660 GGSSGSDS

-682 ISIEKLIE
+682 INIEKLVE
-690 NFTIHTATMG
+690 RFEIHSATVG
-700 ESMDQMKAAVLDTLM
+700 ESAEQVKAVILETLT
-715 GALNDTQLATE
+715 GALNDTQLATS

>member
-1 MASVFDYVFNLSGNF
+1 MASVFDYIFNIGGNF
-16 TQNITGMTDATG
+16 TAQINGMSAAAGNFSAQAEVAQSRTMSLTSALATFSYLKDVFQN
-28 RFSGALTGTTEKI
+28 
-41 QKVVA
+41 V
-46 VLGSFDYFRSIVQNM
+46 
-61 ADGLNQVTAAGV
+61 ADGVSQLSSAGI

-95 IETFARESAKT
+95 IETFARQSAKA

-119 LLLSQLSPELGKY
+119 LLLSQLTPELGKY
-132 PEALRSMGDCI
+132 PDALREMGDCI

-169 VSLENPTAASAEM
+169 VSMEDPTAAAGEM

-254 GRFVEKQAAEEL
+254 GRFVEKQAREEL
-266 QRAGIDVTALG
+266 EKAGIDVVALG
-277 DNTKSLKERLEML
+277 DNSKSLKERLEML

-320 ALEDFTTAVT
+320 ALQGFTDAVT
-330 GTSSA
+330 GTNSA
-335 TDQAAIVMD
+335 TEQAAIVMD

-350 ARVNQKI
+350 ARVNQQF
-357 EDFKISIFQ
+357 EDLKISIFQ
-366 ATGDFTLWAGA
+366 ATGDFSLWCGVLT
-377 ISSAAVPIAQLLPL
+377 SALVPVAQLAPL
-391 LTLIAKGIGSI
+391 LTAVWKGLLLIVR
-402 IALNWAGM
+402 LNWAG
-410 WASVVGWVRS
+410 WIRS
-420 AAVSFALMNG
+420 AAVSLALMNG
-430 TLSTTNMISLGFIGN
+430 TLSTSNMISLGFIGN
-445 MGRATIALVR
+445 IGRATIGLVR

-466 GLGALALSLVT
+466 GLGALVLSFVT

-484 FSGIASASFGA
+484 FSGIASTSFGV
-495 FATSARVA
+495 FATTATAA
-503 CAAVSTAIMSIPIVG
+503 CRAVGVAIMNIPIIG
-518 WIAAAIAA
+518 WVAAAIAA
-526 LIAIGVYFWN
+526 LIAIGAYFWN

-553 AMFTGIGQLAK
+553 ACFTGIGDMAK
-564 QVFGAIG
+564 QVFGALG
-571 DLLKACFS
+571 DLIKAAFS
-579 LDSAGISTALNKL
+579 LDAGGISAALQKL

-608 EAYDAEMSEAAKKEA
+608 EAYEAEMSEAAKKEA
-623 AEKKKG
+623 ADKAKSKGKKPAANVT
-629 GAKITSTATP
+629 GAAVPEVTV
-639 TLATPTVT
+639 PTVD
-647 PTVNPTGG
+647 PTGG
-655 TLSAA
+655 S
-660 GGSGGGTGSGSGDT
+660 SGSDS

-682 ISIEKLIE
+682 INIEKLVE
-690 NFTIHTATMG
+690 RFEIHSATVG
-700 ESMDQMKAAVLDTLM
+700 ESAEQVKAVILETLT
-715 GALNDTQLATE
+715 GALNDTQLATS

>member
-1 MASVFDYVFNLSGNF
+1 MANVFDYIFNIGGNFSAQISGMSAATGNF
-16 TQNITGMTDATG
+16 TASVEGADSGVRKFTGSLATFSYMKDVFQNVADG
-28 RFSGALTGTTEKI
+28 FNQLSGAGI
-41 QKVVA
+41 
-46 VLGSFDYFRSIVQNM
+46 
-61 ADGLNQVTAAGV
+61 

-95 IETFARESAKT
+95 IEGFARQSAKA
-106 FGTDASVAVEGYK
+106 FGTDAAVAVDGYK
-119 LLLSQLSPELGKY
+119 LLLSQLTPELGKY
-132 PEALRSMGDCI
+132 PEALSAMGDCI

-169 VSLENPTAASAEM
+169 VSMEDPIAASREM

-254 GRFVEKQAAEEL
+254 GRFIEKQAREEL
-266 QRAGIDVTALG
+266 EKAGIDVVALG
-277 DNTKSLKERLEML
+277 DNSKSLKERLEML

-320 ALEDFTTAVT
+320 ALQGFTDAVT
-330 GTSSA
+330 GTNSA
-335 TDQAAIVMD
+335 TEQAAIVMD

-350 ARVNQKI
+350 ARVNQQF
-357 EDFKISIFQ
+357 EDLKISIFQ
-366 ATGDFTLWAGA
+366 ATGDFSLWCGVLT
-377 ISSAAVPIAQLLPL
+377 SALVPLAQLAPL
-391 LTLIAKGIGSI
+391 LTAVWKLMLVIKG
-402 IALNWAGM
+402 LNWAGM
-410 WASVVGWVRS
+410 WSGIVGWVRS
-420 AAVSFALMNG
+420 AAVSVALMNG
-430 TLSTTNMISLGFIGN
+430 TLSTSNMISLGFIGN
-445 MGRATIALVR
+445 MGRATIGLVR
-455 FATVGIFNALK
+455 FATVGILNALK
-466 GLGALALSLVT
+466 GLGALVLSFVT
-477 GGTASAT
+477 GGTASAA
-484 FSGIASASFGA
+484 FSATASTSFGIFATTASA
-495 FATSARVA
+495 A
-503 CAAVSTAIMSIPIVG
+503 CRAVSVAIMSIPIVG

-526 LIAIGVYFWN
+526 LIAVGVYFWN

-548 WAAFK
+548 WSAFK
-553 AMFTGIGQLAK
+553 ACFTGIGDMAK

-571 DLLKACFS
+571 DLIKACFN
-579 LDSAGISTALNKL
+579 LDSAGISAALAKL
-592 KAGFSDYGK
+592 KAGFSNYGK

-608 EAYDAEMSEAAKKEA
+608 EAYEAEMSASEKDSKKPKDKPKGSPNNAGAAILTVE
-623 AEKKKG
+623 
-629 GAKITSTATP
+629 TP
-639 TLATPTVT
+639 KVD
-647 PTVNPTGG
+647 PTGG
-655 TLSAA
+655 SLSGA
-660 GGSGGGTGSGSGDT
+660 SGTGTGTGSDS

-682 ISIEKLIE
+682 INIEKLVE
-690 NFTIHTATMG
+690 RFEIHSATVG
-700 ESMDQMKAAVLDTLM
+700 ESAEQVKAVILETLT
-715 GALNDTQLATE
+715 GALNDTQLATS

>member
-1 MASVFDYVFNLSGNF
+1 MASVFDYIFNIGGNF
-16 TQNITGMTDATG
+16 TAQISGMSAAAG
-28 RFSGALTGTTEKI
+28 NFSAQAEVAQSRTASLTGALATFSYLKD
-41 QKVVA
+41 V
-46 VLGSFDYFRSIVQNM
+46 FQNV
-61 ADGLNQVTAAGV
+61 ADGVSQLSSAGI

-95 IETFARESAKT
+95 IETFARQSAKA
-106 FGTDASVAVEGYK
+106 FGTDAAVAVEGYK
-119 LLLSQLSPELGKY
+119 LLLSQLTPELGKY
-132 PEALRSMGDCI
+132 PDALSAMGDCI

-169 VSLENPTAASAEM
+169 VSMEDPTAAAEEM

-254 GRFVEKQAAEEL
+254 GRFVEKQAREEL
-266 QRAGIDVTALG
+266 EKAGIDVVALG
-277 DNTKSLKERLEML
+277 DNSKTLKERLEML

-320 ALEDFTTAVT
+320 ALQGFTDAVT
-330 GTSSA
+330 GTNSA
-335 TDQAAIVMD
+335 TEQAAIIMD

-350 ARVNQKI
+350 ARVNQRF
-357 EDFKISIFQ
+357 EDLKISIFQ
-366 ATGDFTLWAGA
+366 ATGDFSLWCGVLT
-377 ISSAAVPIAQLLPL
+377 SALVPVAQLAPL
-391 LTLIAKGIGSI
+391 LTAVWKGLLLIVR
-402 IALNWAGM
+402 LNWAG
-410 WASVVGWVRS
+410 WIRS
-420 AAVSFALMNG
+420 AAVSLALMNG
-430 TLSTTNMISLGFIGN
+430 TLTTTNMISLGFIGN
-445 MGRATIALVR
+445 MGRATIGLIR

-466 GLGALALSLVT
+466 GLGTLVLSFVT
-477 GGTASAT
+477 GGTASAA
-484 FSGIASASFGA
+484 FSATASTSFGI
-495 FATSARVA
+495 FATTATAA
-503 CAAVSTAIMSIPIVG
+503 CRAVGVAIMNIPIIG
-518 WIAAAIAA
+518 WVAAAIAA

-553 AMFTGIGQLAK
+553 ACFTGIGEMAK

-571 DLLKACFS
+571 DLIKACFK
-579 LDSAGISTALNKL
+579 LDGDGISAALTKL

-608 EAYDAEMSEAAKKEA
+608 EAYDAEMSEAAKKESGGKAKKNTPA
-623 AEKKKG
+623 AN
-629 GAKITSTATP
+629 STAAAVP
-639 TLATPTVT
+639 SVASPTVD
-647 PTVNPTGG
+647 PTGG
-655 TLSAA
+655 SLSGA
-660 GGSGGGTGSGSGDT
+660 SGTGTGSGSGSDS

-682 ISIEKLIE
+682 INIDKLVE
-690 NFTIHTATMG
+690 RFEIHTATVG
-700 ESMDQMKAAVLDTLM
+700 ESTEQMKAVILETLT
-715 GALNDTQLATE
+715 GALNDTQLATS

>member
-1 MASVFDYVFNLSGNF
+1 MKEPWIGGNFVAQISGMSAAAGEFSARAEVAESRGRSFAASLATFSYATDMARNLSEAMG
-16 TQNITGMTDATG
+16 
-28 RFSGALTGTTEKI
+28 
-41 QKVVA
+41 
-46 VLGSFDYFRSIVQNM
+46 
-61 ADGLNQVTAAGV
+61 GLSNAGI

-95 IETFARESAKT
+95 IETFARQSAKA

-119 LLLSQLSPELGKY
+119 LLLSQLTPELGKY
-132 PEALRSMGDCI
+132 PDALREMGDCI

-160 LTTAMNQYG
+160 LTTAMNQYS
-169 VSLENPTAASAEM
+169 VSMEDPMAAAGEM

-254 GRFVEKQAAEEL
+254 GRFVEKQAREEL
-266 QRAGIDVTALG
+266 EKAGIDVVALG
-277 DNTKSLKERLEML
+277 DNSKSLKERLEML

-320 ALEDFTTAVT
+320 ALQGFTDAVT
-330 GTSSA
+330 GTHSA
-335 TDQAAIVMD
+335 TEQAAIIMD

-350 ARVNQKI
+350 ARVNQKF
-357 EDFKISIFQ
+357 EDLKISIFQ
-366 ATGDFTLWAGA
+366 ATGDFSLWVGT
-377 ISSAAVPIAQLLPL
+377 IGSALVPLAQLMPL
-391 LTLIAKGIGSI
+391 IMGIGKLMLWVKS
-402 IALNWAGM
+402 LNW
-410 WASVVGWVRS
+410 VGLWNWIRG
-420 AAVSFALMNG
+420 AVYVARIQMAFMNRELVTG
-430 TLSTTNMISLGFIGN
+430 QFVSNGFLIN
-445 MGRATIALVR
+445 ITRATLAIVR

-466 GLGALALSLVT
+466 GIGALILSFVT
-477 GGTASAT
+477 GGTASAA
-484 FSGIASASFGA
+484 FSATASTSFGI
-495 FATSARVA
+495 FATTATTA
-503 CAAVSTAIMSIPIVG
+503 CRAVGVAIMNIPIIG
-518 WIAAAIAA
+518 WVAAAIAA
-526 LIAIGVYFWN
+526 LIAIGMYFWN
-536 TSAKFRAVLKGT
+536 TSAKFRAVLKGI

-553 AMFTGIGQLAK
+553 ACFTGIGEMAK

-571 DLLKACFS
+571 DLIKACFK
-579 LDSAGISTALNKL
+579 LDGDGISAALTKL

-608 EAYDAEMSEAAKKEA
+608 EAYEAEMSESAKKEA
-623 AEKKKG
+623 G
-629 GAKITSTATP
+629 GKAKQKTPASNTTAAAVP
-639 TLATPTVT
+639 SVATPTVD
-647 PTVNPTGG
+647 PTGG
-655 TLSAA
+655 SLSGASRS
-660 GGSGGGTGSGSGDT
+660 GGSGSDS
-674 GGKIKNIT
+674 KIKNIT
-682 ISIEKLIE
+682 INIEKLVE
-690 NFTIHTATMG
+690 RFEIHSATVG
-700 ESMDQMKAAVLDTLM
+700 ESAEQVKAVILETLT
-715 GALNDTQLATE
+715 GALNDTQLATS